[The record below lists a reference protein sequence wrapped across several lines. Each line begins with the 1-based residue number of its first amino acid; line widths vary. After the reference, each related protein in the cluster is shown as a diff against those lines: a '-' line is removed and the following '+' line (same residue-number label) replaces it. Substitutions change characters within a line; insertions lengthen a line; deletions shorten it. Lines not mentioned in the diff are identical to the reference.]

1 MSSLSTVPWSPGG
14 PRAQRPLGE
23 SVLIYLLF
31 GSIYPPTC
39 ADLSS
44 GSGPGSSR
52 DWQPRAPQAWLPQ
65 QHLFVRHQHLKMSDC
80 FQRVRSG
87 SLPSLPFSFFNSSC
101 LCPSCKL
108 PLSPWGWRRA
118 VSLFPSQ
125 TSVSINSCSGHLL
138 LLGPGFGEE
147 VLCLSGGGRFPCSS
161 GAGRCGMAVAV
172 DSRSPR
178 PVASDC
184 CSSGVSVCWKGLA
197 ALHSCLV
204 DPGSALLAG
213 LPSTGYLSSLSL
225 CFLLCKVR
233 KLTVPP

>member
-31 GSIYPPTC
+31 DSIYPPTC

-138 LLGPGFGEE
+138 LLGPGFGRKCFVYLE
-147 VLCLSGGGRFPCSS
+147 
-161 GAGRCGMAVAV
+161 
-172 DSRSPR
+172 
-178 PVASDC
+178 
-184 CSSGVSVCWKGLA
+184 GVGFLAPPGLA
-197 ALHSCLV
+197 GVGWL
-204 DPGSALLAG
+204 
-213 LPSTGYLSSLSL
+213 
-225 CFLLCKVR
+225 
-233 KLTVPP
+233 

>member
-1 MSSLSTVPWSPGG
+1 MCLFVCSSAVFI
-14 PRAQRPLGE
+14 PR
-23 SVLIYLLF
+23 VLIYLL
-31 GSIYPPTC
+31 
-39 ADLSS
+39 ALA
-44 GSGPGSSR
+44 R
-52 DWQPRAPQAWLPQ
+52 VQPRLAAQSLQAWLPQ

-87 SLPSLPFSFFNSSC
+87 SLPSLLFSFFNSSC

-138 LLGPGFGEE
+138 LLLGPGFGEE
-147 VLCLSGGGRFPCSS
+147 VLCLSGEGRFPCSS

-178 PVASDC
+178 RVASAC
-184 CSSGVSVCWKGLA
+184 CSSGASV
-197 ALHSCLV
+197 
-204 DPGSALLAG
+204 
-213 LPSTGYLSSLSL
+213 
-225 CFLLCKVR
+225 
-233 KLTVPP
+233 